1 MRTPTFADLRRFCRE
16 DHWEEKRRTDHWRY
30 TKRLPDGTTART
42 KVSFG
47 SGQIGDPDL
56 FAAILR
62 DQLHVSRDEFWRVV
76 DHGGPAP
83 RPAAAPEIAPAAE
96 LPAWLANLPRQA
108 ATLFWGIASN
118 HAFQD
123 GNMRSRTSS
132 VISARLAS
140 S

>member
-16 DHWEEKRRTDHWRY
+16 DRWEEKRRTDHWRY

-62 DQLHVSRDEFWRVV
+62 DQLHVSREEFWRVV

-96 LPAWLANLPRQA
+96 LPAWLWERLLKAG
-108 ATLFWGIASN
+108 ATREQISGLTSVDAKRLLDEL
-118 HAFQD
+118 Q
-123 GNMRSRTSS
+123 SRPPDQ
-132 VISARLAS
+132 
-140 S
+140 

>member
-96 LPAWLANLPRQA
+96 LPACLWQRLLNA
-108 ATLFWGIASN
+108 GASREQISGLTSVD
-118 HAFQD
+118 AKRLLDELQ
-123 GNMRSRTSS
+123 SRPPDQ
-132 VISARLAS
+132 
-140 S
+140 